1 MTPAARHPNL
11 FIRSF
16 HETEGSVCELAHTTN
31 GNFTA
36 GTALSVGEPAREHNA
51 HAPDAESAIKAA
63 IEEFKIDEA
72 YRGRLIAQPLD

>member
-1 MTPAARHPNL
+1 
-11 FIRSF
+11 
-16 HETEGSVCELAHTTN
+16 
-31 GNFTA
+31 
-36 GTALSVGEPAREHNA
+36 LSVGEPAREHNA